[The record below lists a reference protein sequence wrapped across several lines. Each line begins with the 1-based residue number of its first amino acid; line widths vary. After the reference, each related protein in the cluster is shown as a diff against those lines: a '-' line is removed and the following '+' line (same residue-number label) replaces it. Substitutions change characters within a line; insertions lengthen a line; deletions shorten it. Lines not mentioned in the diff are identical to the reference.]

1 MTKVEEKISVLM
13 STYNSQDKIRSSLES
28 ILDQTYENLEFIILD
43 DNSEDGTFEILEE
56 YESKNDSIKLL
67 KNESNMGLTKS
78 LNILISESSGNYIAR
93 QDDDDFSA
101 RNRLETQMR
110 LMKKFELDFCTLRA
124 ITMPEEK
131 LRPGVSY
138 YLPNKLLIKY
148 KNPFIHGSLLIKKSV
163 LEKNGNYDEDF
174 YYAQDYKLM
183 SDLLK
188 KGYKYKIINNPL
200 YMLNTKNN
208 ISELKKTEQKYY
220 ADCVKKN
227 IRPEIINENLH

>member
-101 RNRLETQMR
+101 RNRLEIQMR

-131 LRPGVSY
+131 LRPGLSY

-188 KGYKYKIINNPL
+188 KGYKYRIINNPL
-200 YMLNTKNN
+200 YKLNTKNN